1 MRTAAFLLLLT
12 ACAAGD
18 ESQQQADA
26 DGEAPAAEERIVA
39 CELLPPTDVTDVMGL
54 PIQRTEP
61 REVDSSDGST
71 TRYLTGCTYIAED
84 GDALRTA
91 SILLTRGPEI
101 TDPAAA
107 LQRFVEGMQAD
118 MPGYQLEPVPELG
131 PGGTRRRSSSWR
143 TALVGSWWLASTVVA
158 LCPAWRD
165 RAHWPAACSNVCRII
180 EGETPRA

>member
-61 REVDSSDGST
+61 TEVDSSDGST
-71 TRYLTGCTYIAED
+71 MRYLTGCTYIAED

-131 PGGTRRRSSSWR
+131 PGAGWHQETEQLMAYRPGWQLVVGVDRRGAMPGLEGSR
-143 TALVGSWWLASTVVA
+143 TLASRV
-158 LCPAWRD
+158 LERLP
-165 RAHWPAACSNVCRII
+165 NN
-180 EGETPRA
+180 